1 LQNYIGKRHLKIMQ
15 EIKEFKVN
23 KYLKLKLEN
32 GKTNIYIKGE
42 LFINCKYLLLNLPED
57 SNTKTSLLSKINSI
71 DEAADSLDNSLEELE
86 GVTYKISPEVEF
98 WAHSSNL
105 QAWSENGYDT
115 RLLHSNISFPLLRKL
130 TSVGDPLAKKIFKE
144 EVANRFIFG
153 NEKIQRY
160 LKGEGF
166 LDILSKEEILSLV
179 EGGDIILALER
190 SLGKNIELNFLR
202 YPNPRGVVIEEAKIT
217 WLSLNDS
224 ELTKLPEILI
234 ELKDLKGLIF
244 KRNSLKTLPQWIG
257 NSTQL
262 KHLDVSNNQLED
274 LPDSIG
280 DLKNLKKLDFSHNK
294 LKRLPESIGNLR
306 KLEVLFANNNEI
318 INLPESIGKL
328 QMLKDLVISTN
339 FLKTIPESIGNLKM
353 LKNLTLS
360 NNHLETL
367 PKSIGLLSALK
378 FLMMGENRIRELPS
392 SINHLENLQTL
403 SLKGIDEGVWN
414 LSDYMKKK
422 VRIYK

>member
-1 LQNYIGKRHLKIMQ
+1 MQ

-71 DEAADSLDNSLEELE
+71 DDAANYLDDSLEELE

-105 QAWSENGYDT
+105 QVWSENGYDT

-130 TSVGDPLAKKIFKE
+130 TSVGDLLAKKIFRE

-190 SLGKNIELNFLR
+190 SLGKNIKLNFLS
-202 YPNPRGVVIEEAKIT
+202 YPSPRGVVIKEAKIT
-217 WLSLNDS
+217 WLSLRDS
-224 ELTKLPEILI
+224 ELTKLPEIII
-234 ELKDLKGLIF
+234 ELKDLKGLILR
-244 KRNSLKTLPQWIG
+244 KNSLESLPDWIG
-257 NSTQL
+257 ELKNLKFFDASENQL
-262 KHLDVSNNQLED
+262 KT

-280 DLKNLKKLDFSHNK
+280 GLQNLERLKLYYNRLEELPDSFGRLTQLKYASFGL
-294 LKRLPESIGNLR
+294 
-306 KLEVLFANNNEI
+306 NNI
-318 INLPESIGKL
+318 KNLPE
-328 QMLKDLVISTN
+328 T
-339 FLKTIPESIGNLKM
+339 IGNLKSLEALIIPSNLIEFLPDSVSLM
-353 LKNLTLS
+353 NSLELLHLNKNPIRKLPKSLNNLKNLRA
-360 NNHLETL
+360 
-367 PKSIGLLSALK
+367 IY
-378 FLMMGENRIRELPS
+378 
-392 SINHLENLQTL
+392 
-403 SLKGIDEGVWN
+403 LKGIYENVWPFTK
-414 LSDYMKKK
+414 YMKKK
-422 VRIYK
+422 IRIYN